1 MRAALVKGPLEAAFT
16 RPRLR
21 RPAVLR
27 LVGRP
32 RRSRLVSPFQRASFS
47 TTEIYKSRYCS
58 RTSAQF
64 RYCSLGTAAMTP
76 SRRCPIVTC

>member
-27 LVGRP
+27 L
-32 RRSRLVSPFQRASFS
+32 L
-47 TTEIYKSRYCS
+47 TDTYKLFVFNA
-58 RTSAQF
+58 TD
-64 RYCSLGTAAMTP
+64 
-76 SRRCPIVTC
+76 